1 MAQSIEEQLEIM
13 KAYAD
18 GKPVYMREEYRE
30 LGKKVEDK
38 GHQFDFKHAFYSLK
52 PIDWCTGK
60 EASDAYALFMRNG
73 SEDDE
78 APTQYNVTSST
89 KDDYTNKVREYSRSA
104 LNVVDTYPIFIA
116 GAEWVLRNEGK
127 GIDYKK
133 SLQELR
139 EYYKKKQAQQDF
151 DCRTALYGH

>member
-18 GKPVYMREEYRE
+18 GKPVYRRSEYRE
-30 LGKKVEDK
+30 LGEKLEEK

-60 EASDAYALFMRNG
+60 EAADAFALFMRNG
-73 SEDDE
+73 SEDDS

-89 KDDYTNKVREYSRSA
+89 KDDYTGKVREYSRSGID
-104 LNVVDTYPIFIA
+104 VVDTYPIFIA
-116 GAEWVLRNEGK
+116 GAEWVLRNKDK

-133 SLQELR
+133 SLKELR
-139 EYYKKKQAQQDF
+139 EYYKEKQAQQAL
-151 DCRTALYGH
+151 DCRTALYGR

>member
-1 MAQSIEEQLEIM
+1 MEQTIEEQLEIM

-18 GKPVYMREEYRE
+18 GKPVYRRAKYRE
-30 LGKKVEDK
+30 LGEKLEEN
-38 GHQFDFKHAFYSLK
+38 GHLFDFQHAFYSLK

-60 EASDAYALFMRNG
+60 EASDAFALFMRNG

-89 KDDYTNKVREYSRSA
+89 TDDYTNKVREYSRSGID
-104 LNVVDTYPIFIA
+104 VVDTYPIFIA
-116 GAEWVLRNEGK
+116 GAEWVLRNQDR

-133 SLQELR
+133 SLKELR
-139 EYYKKKQAQQDF
+139 EYYKQKQARQELDR
-151 DCRTALYGH
+151 RTALYGH

>member
-1 MAQSIEEQLEIM
+1 MSQTIEEQLEIM
-13 KAYAD
+13 TAYAD
-18 GKPVYMREEYRE
+18 GKPVYRRAEYRE
-30 LGKKVEDK
+30 LGEKLEEK
-38 GHQFDFKHAFYSLK
+38 GHLFDFQHAFYSLK

-60 EASDAYALFMRNG
+60 QAADAFALFMRNG

-89 KDDYTNKVREYSRSA
+89 TDDYTNKVREYSRSGID
-104 LNVVDTYPIFIA
+104 VVDTYPIFIA

-139 EYYKKKQAQQDF
+139 EYYKKKQAQQEL